1 MAGLGMRF
9 IPLISVAFLLLLLQ
23 LTVGLLL
30 SEYKIFCFIHQFK
43 RLLLS
48 L

>member
-23 LTVGLLL
+23 LTLNN
-30 SEYKIFCFIHQFK
+30 KIW
-43 RLLLS
+43 S
-48 L
+48 LFETGYALK